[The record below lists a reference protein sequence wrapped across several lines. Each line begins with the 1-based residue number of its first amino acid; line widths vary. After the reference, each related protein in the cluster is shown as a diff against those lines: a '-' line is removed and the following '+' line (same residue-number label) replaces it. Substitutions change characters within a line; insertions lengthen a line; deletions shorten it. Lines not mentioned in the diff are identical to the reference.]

1 MHSLSF
7 ANFTFNNILQME
19 FVILRIKGCYSIFRL
34 ILNKILAQSFSFSGK
49 QKHIDISNIYP
60 IV

>member
-34 ILNKILAQSFSFSGK
+34 ILNKIPAQIFFLVVSK
-49 QKHIDISNIYP
+49 NILILVIY
-60 IV
+60 IQ